1 MIENIF
7 QIVCLHFALCAQV
20 PLITIRSPTY
30 FQWRTLRNYFEQ
42 KTLLLTDKEGRV
54 FILRNDYS
62 IVQGKNTAFKRKTD
76 QIGWIL
82 EIHFVHHA
90 LAMLFYC
97 PWADRK
103 LFSNVIVG

>member
-1 MIENIF
+1 M
-7 QIVCLHFALCAQV
+7 
-20 PLITIRSPTY
+20 
-30 FQWRTLRNYFEQ
+30 
-42 KTLLLTDKEGRV
+42 
-54 FILRNDYS
+54 RNDYS